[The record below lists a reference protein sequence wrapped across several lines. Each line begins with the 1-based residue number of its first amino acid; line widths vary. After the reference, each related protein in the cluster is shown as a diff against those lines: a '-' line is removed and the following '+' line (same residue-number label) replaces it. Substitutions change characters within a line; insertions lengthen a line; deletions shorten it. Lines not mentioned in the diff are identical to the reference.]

1 MFKGLNDDTFH
12 TERHSTARV
21 YIKMCS
27 ILTIYQH
34 TLYRIKDQHDERWQ
48 FCKEHEEK
56 WTLLLCLQKKY
67 ALEQTLLPTVQ
78 KCTPKLRL
86 ELTNTA
92 ILLFNYMSKEMEL

>member
-27 ILTIYQH
+27 TLTNYQH
-34 TLYRIKDQHDERWQ
+34 TLYRFKDQHDERWQ

-56 WTLLLCLQKKY
+56 WTLLLCFKKNVPWNKHY
-67 ALEQTLLPTVQ
+67 CQQYRNAPQ
-78 KCTPKLRL
+78 
-86 ELTNTA
+86 N
-92 ILLFNYMSKEMEL
+92 